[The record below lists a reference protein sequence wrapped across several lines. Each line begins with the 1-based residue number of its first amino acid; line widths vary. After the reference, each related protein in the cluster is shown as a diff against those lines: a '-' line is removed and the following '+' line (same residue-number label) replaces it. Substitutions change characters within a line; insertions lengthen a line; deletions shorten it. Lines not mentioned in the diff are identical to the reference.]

1 VAAKL
6 ARVTPYEDPGIR
18 RVRAGKGF
26 RYIDARGKSA
36 RKRDVARARTLV
48 IPPAWEQVWISERAD
63 GHIQAVGTDQ
73 KGRKQYI
80 YHPDWAARR
89 DKGKYARVLLLAD
102 ALPRARARVT
112 ADLRGE
118 GLTRERV
125 LAAAFRLLDQAAPRV
140 GSPRY
145 LEANGSRGLTTLR
158 RGDATVDG
166 SVVTLTFP
174 AKSGKRA
181 MLTVDDPDLAAAIGE
196 MAVGKPR
203 APLLSYRRGRRRVPL
218 STGEVNDHVRA
229 LTGGLF
235 TAKDF
240 RTLRG
245 TVLAAEALARVGPV
259 SSAREREEAERLAV
273 QATAEALGN
282 TVAVARRSYIHPG
295 VFARYER
302 GETMDLRGSPEAA
315 LRRLLS

>member
-1 VAAKL
+1 MAKL
-6 ARVTPYEDPGIR
+6 VRVTPFEDPGFR
-18 RVRAGKGF
+18 RVRAGAGF
-26 RYIDARGKSA
+26 RYIDARGKPVG
-36 RKRDVARARTLV
+36 RQDVARARALV
-48 IPPAWEQVWISERAD
+48 IPPAWEQVWISERPN

-73 KGRKQYI
+73 KGRKQYL
-80 YHPDWAARR
+80 YHPDWSARR

-112 ADLRGE
+112 ADLRSE
-118 GLTRERV
+118 GLTRNRV

-140 GSPRY
+140 GSPKY
-145 LEANGSRGLTTLR
+145 LQANGSRGLTTLR
-158 RGDATVDG
+158 RDDATVEG

-181 MLTVDDPDLAAAIGE
+181 LLTVDDPDLAAAIAE
-196 MAVGKPR
+196 LAVGKPR

-218 STGEVNDHVRA
+218 TTSEVNDHVRA

-245 TVLAAEALARVGPV
+245 TVLAAGALAKIGPV
-259 SSAREREEAERLAV
+259 SSAKERAEAERLAV

-282 TVAVARRSYIHPG
+282 TAAVARRSYIHPG
-295 VFARYER
+295 VFAQYER

>member
-1 VAAKL
+1 VAKL
-6 ARVTPYEDPGIR
+6 ARVTPFEDPGFR
-18 RVRAGKGF
+18 RVRAGAGF
-26 RYIDARGKSA
+26 RYIDARGKPVN
-36 RKRDVARARTLV
+36 RRDVERARALV
-48 IPPAWEQVWISERAD
+48 IPPAWEQVWICERPD

-112 ADLRGE
+112 ADLRSE
-118 GLTRERV
+118 GLTRNRV

-145 LEANGSRGLTTLR
+145 LQANGSRGLTTLR

-181 MLTVDDPDLAAAIGE
+181 LLTVDDPDLAVAISE
-196 MAVGKPR
+196 LAVGKPR

-245 TVLAAEALARVGPV
+245 TVLAAEALAKIGPV
-259 SSAREREEAERLAV
+259 ASGREREEAERLAV